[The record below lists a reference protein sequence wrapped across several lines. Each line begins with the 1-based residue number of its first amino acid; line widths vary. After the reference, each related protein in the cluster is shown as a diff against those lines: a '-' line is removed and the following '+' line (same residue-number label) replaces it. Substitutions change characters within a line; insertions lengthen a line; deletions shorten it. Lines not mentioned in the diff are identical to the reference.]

1 MGGFMARMTRLVLD
15 RETAQ
20 RVRNAAR
27 RVKALGLSKTRMVRE
42 IGRSRQ
48 NVTGMLNRTVSSPGT
63 LSLIEG
69 LLDEVEAGRVVV

>member
-1 MGGFMARMTRLVLD
+1 MARLVLD
-15 RETAQ
+15 KETSI
-20 RVRNAAR
+20 RVRRVAR
-27 RVKALGLSKTRMVRE
+27 RVKALGLSKTWMARE

-63 LSLIEG
+63 LALIEG